1 MTPWKISL
9 GVAGAGKW
17 GGNHVATAASLGA
30 LGGICDAD
38 AALLGEVWKKYPEA
52 AATTRFADLL
62 QMPLNGIVI
71 ATPAQ
76 THAQLAIQAIEAGK
90 HVFVEKPLALKVE
103 DAQAILAAARLHGVH
118 VFVGHLVLYQECVRA
133 VLDRVRSGSIG
144 KVRHVR
150 ARRASF
156 GRLRFVEDVWWSF
169 APHDVSIALAIFGEE
184 PTGGSVVRHSYATP
198 GIADFAYADFRFS
211 KGGTAHIEVT
221 WLDPNK
227 GSSLDVFGS
236 QATLSL
242 RELRSDATLTI
253 TPCGVRNDGGN
264 GRVELWRGDETMLRF
279 SSDEPLRTELQSFIA
294 MIAESV
300 PVITDGEAGLSV
312 VRALSMASFPSS
324 NIVHEILE
332 RTPA

>member
-1 MTPWKISL
+1 MSSGKLRL

-17 GGNHVATAASLGA
+17 GGNHVATASALGA
-30 LGGICDAD
+30 LGAICDAD
-38 AALLGEVWKKYPEA
+38 AALLGKVWNEYPGV
-52 AATTRFADLL
+52 AATTRFADLVH
-62 QMPLNGIVI
+62 MPLDGIVI

-90 HVFVEKPLALKVE
+90 HVFVEKPLALTVE
-103 DAQAILAAARLHGVH
+103 DAQAVVAAARLYGKY

-133 VLDRVRSGSIG
+133 VLERVRSGSIG
-144 KVRHVR
+144 EVRHVR

-169 APHDVSIALAIFGEE
+169 APHDISVMLAIFGEE
-184 PTGGSVVRHSYATP
+184 PKDASVIRHSYATP
-198 GIADFAYADFRFS
+198 GIADFAYADFGFS
-211 KGGTAHIEVT
+211 QGRSAHVEVT
-221 WLDPNK
+221 WLDPSK
-227 GSSLDVFGS
+227 GSSLDVFGT

-253 TPCGVRNDGGN
+253 TPCGVRVAETGHS
-264 GRVELWRGDETMLRF
+264 ELWRGDDTTLQF
-279 SSDEPLRTELQSFIA
+279 SSDEPLRTEIQTFLA
-294 MIAESV
+294 MIAEGT
-300 PVITDGEAGLSV
+300 PVITDGEAGVKV
-312 VRALSMASFPSS
+312 VRALSMASSKSP

>member
-1 MTPWKISL
+1 VRTPWNVSL
-9 GVAGAGKW
+9 GVVGAGKW
-17 GGNHVATAASLGA
+17 GANHVATASSIGA
-30 LGGICDAD
+30 LRAICDAD
-38 AALLGEVWKKYPEA
+38 ATLLGELWQKYPEV
-52 AATTRFADLL
+52 AATTNFADLL
-62 QMPLNGIVI
+62 QMPLDGVVI
-71 ATPAQ
+71 ATPAP
-76 THAQLAIQAIEAGK
+76 THAQFAIQAIEAGK
-90 HVFVEKPLALKVE
+90 HVLVEKPLALTVE

-118 VFVGHLVLYQECVRA
+118 VFVGHLVLYQQCVRA
-133 VLDRVRSGSIG
+133 VLDHVRAGSIG
-144 KVRHVR
+144 EVRHVR

-169 APHDVSIALAIFGEE
+169 APHDVSITLAIFGEE
-184 PTGGSVVRHSYATP
+184 PSDGTVVRHSYATP

-211 KGGTAHIEVT
+211 HGGTAHIEVT

-236 QATLSL
+236 EGTLSL

-253 TPCGVRNDGGN
+253 TPCGVRDGGN
-264 GRVELWRGDETMLRF
+264 GRMELWRGNETTTRF

-312 VRALSMASFPSS
+312 VRALSMASLPTS